1 MAIFQLF
8 LLFQFADFFCFCS
21 SDLDPLKARIMIH
34 QPLVP
39 AVVTT
44 PVVDCGA
51 PASWTTD
58 DDHLSLPDAED
69 LRDAKKPRLVPH
81 LPEED
86 EEPRYPKRDKGTTT
100 LGIIYKEGVMVGS
113 DHSNASNDGSE
124 FVDNVIDLDSHMLV
138 SVSGVGEPKSF
149 LRNMKEQFQ
158 ALKGRKSI
166 SEVSEWVANH
176 LSSHCDKDPSAK
188 MLIAAW
194 DNEIKRPAL
203 VAVNFEGERFRKRLL
218 AGTGAGSNFVRGLY
232 ERRFQ
237 EMGCAEAS
245 ENAEELIRFTVSSL
259 ARSALIGDDN
269 AEYGGY
275 VTGYYVGA
283 EGVKRTFRDV
293 PVGVQYFFE
302 AIGAKFYIW

>member
-1 MAIFQLF
+1 MAIFLLF

-69 LRDAKKPRLVPH
+69 LRDAK
-81 LPEED
+81 
-86 EEPRYPKRDKGTTT
+86 
-100 LGIIYKEGVMVGS
+100 KEGVMVGS